1 VPPKDCTEPTTTG
14 PASTR
19 PGSAGPTS
27 TRPAS
32 AGPDKAAEEPYA
44 GLAETHSAVVFF
56 AGDRAY
62 KLKKPVRTGFLD
74 FSTTQ
79 ARATACQRETELNRR
94 FAPDVYLGVAQV
106 RDPAGQV
113 CDHLVI
119 MRRMPASLRLST
131 LIEAGRPAAD
141 AVRQV
146 ARILA
151 AQHSA
156 APRSKAIS
164 EQGSRDALRQRWAD
178 NVEQARTIAE
188 GLIEPADI
196 DAVERLAG
204 RFLAGRSA
212 LLEAR
217 VRGGRIVDGHGD
229 LLAAD
234 IFCLADGPR
243 ILDCLE
249 FDDKLR
255 WLDGLDDA
263 AFLSMDL
270 ERLGADDLAGQF
282 LDWYVEFSGDP
293 APTSLRHHYV
303 AYRAFVRAKVGCLR
317 ARQGDRLAG
326 QEARQLA
333 ALTLR
338 HLQAGAVTIVLVGGL
353 PGTGKSALAGALA
366 DRLGW
371 TVLSSDRI
379 RKELADL
386 PAARPAHAGY
396 RRGIYAPSVTK
407 RTYAELVRRAAELA
421 SHGESVILDA
431 TWVSAE
437 YRAVAAAMADRTA
450 ADLFQLR
457 CAAPAA
463 VTEERIRRR
472 TDGLSDAYPEVAARM
487 AQTQAPW
494 PEAVTI
500 DTAVT
505 QPGEHGGYP
514 ADLLRQVLGAVG
526 RPETGA

>member
-1 VPPKDCTEPTTTG
+1 MPANDCAG
-14 PASTR
+14 PAK
-19 PGSAGPTS
+19 
-27 TRPAS
+27 PAQ
-32 AGPDKAAEEPYA
+32 EPYA
-44 GLAETHSAVVFF
+44 DLAETHTAVVFF

-74 FSTTQ
+74 FSTAP
-79 ARATACQRETELNRR
+79 ARAAVCQRETELNRR
-94 FAPDVYLGVAQV
+94 FAPDVYLGVAEL

-119 MRRMPASLRLST
+119 MRRMPASLRLSALVET
-131 LIEAGRPAAD
+131 GGPADD

-151 AQHSA
+151 AQHSQ
-156 APRSKAIS
+156 APRGAEIS
-164 EQGSRDALRQRWAD
+164 QQGSRDALWQRWTD
-178 NVEQARTIAE
+178 NVDQTRAIAD
-188 GLIEPADI
+188 GLIEPAEI
-196 DAVERLAG
+196 DAVQHLAG

-212 LLEAR
+212 LLDAR
-217 VRGGRIVDGHGD
+217 VRDGHIVDGHGD

-263 AFLSMDL
+263 AFLAMDL
-270 ERLGADDLAGQF
+270 ERLGADELAGRF

-293 APTSLRHHYV
+293 APASLRHHYV

-317 ARQGDRLAG
+317 ARQGDQRAG
-326 QEARQLA
+326 QEAGQLA

-338 HLQAGAVTIVLVGGL
+338 HLRAAAVTVVLVGGL
-353 PGTGKSALAGALA
+353 PGTGKSALAGAMA

-379 RKELADL
+379 RKELAAI
-386 PAARPAHAGY
+386 PAGQPAHAGY
-396 RRGIYAPSVTK
+396 GRGIYAPAWTE
-407 RTYAELVRRAAELA
+407 RTYAELARRAAELT

-431 TWVSAE
+431 TWGSPE
-437 YRAVAAAMADRTA
+437 HRAAAAAMADQAA
-450 ADLFQLR
+450 ADLVQLR

-463 VTEERIRRR
+463 VTQDRIRRR
-472 TDGLSDAYPEVAARM
+472 TDSLSDAYPEIAAKM
-487 AQTQAPW
+487 AQAQAPW
-494 PEAVTI
+494 PGAVTI
-500 DTAVT
+500 DTGSSE
-505 QPGEHGGYP
+505 PGGRGELAESGCYP
-514 ADLLRQVLGAVG
+514 ADVLERALDATG
-526 RPETGA
+526 RA

>member
-1 VPPKDCTEPTTTG
+1 MTVNVPERDSTG
-14 PASTR
+14 PAQ
-19 PGSAGPTS
+19 
-27 TRPAS
+27 PAQ
-32 AGPDKAAEEPYA
+32 EPYA
-44 GLAETHSAVVFF
+44 DLAETHSAVVFF

-74 FSTTQ
+74 FSTEQ
-79 ARATACQRETELNRR
+79 ARAAACQRETELNRR
-94 FAPDVYLGVAQV
+94 FAPDVYLGVAEV

-119 MRRMPASLRLST
+119 MRRLPAGLRLSA
-131 LIEAGRPAAD
+131 LIETGRPAGD

-151 AQHSA
+151 AQHSL
-156 APRSKAIS
+156 APRGEAIS
-164 EQGSRDALRQRWAD
+164 QQGSRDALRQRWTD
-178 NVEQARTIAE
+178 NVEQARTTAG

-212 LLEAR
+212 LLDAR
-217 VRGGRIVDGHGD
+217 VRGGHVVDGHGD

-263 AFLSMDL
+263 AFLAMDL
-270 ERLGADDLAGQF
+270 ERLGADELAGRF
-282 LDWYVEFSGDP
+282 IDWYVEFSGDP
-293 APTSLRHHYV
+293 APASLRHHYV

-317 ARQGDRLAG
+317 ARQGDQQAG

-338 HLQAGAVTIVLVGGL
+338 HLRAGAVTIVLVGGL
-353 PGTGKSALAGALA
+353 PGTGKSVLAGALA

-379 RKELADL
+379 RKELADI
-386 PAARPAHAGY
+386 PAVQPAHAGY
-396 RRGIYAPSVTK
+396 GRGIYSPSWTE
-407 RTYAELVRRAAELA
+407 RTYAELMHRAAELA
-421 SHGESVILDA
+421 ANGESVILDA
-431 TWVSAE
+431 TWVSAGQ
-437 YRAVAAAMADRTA
+437 RAAAAAMAHRGA
-450 ADLFQLR
+450 ADLVQLR

-463 VTEERIRRR
+463 VAQERIRRR
-472 TDGLSDAYPEVAARM
+472 TDGLSDAYPEVASRM
-487 AQTQAPW
+487 ALTQAPW

-500 DTAVT
+500 DTGPSE
-505 QPGEHGGYP
+505 PGEQGP
-514 ADLLRQVLGAVG
+514 ASALRQALDALG
-526 RPETGA
+526 RPEARA

>member
-1 VPPKDCTEPTTTG
+1 VVANDGTDPD
-14 PASTR
+14 R
-19 PGSAGPTS
+19 
-27 TRPAS
+27 TRPA
-32 AGPDKAAEEPYA
+32 GEPDAD
-44 GLAETHSAVVFF
+44 LAETQSAVVFF

-62 KLKKPVRTGFLD
+62 KLKKPVRTRFLD
-74 FSTTQ
+74 FSTVQ
-79 ARATACQRETELNRR
+79 ARAAMCQRETELNRR
-94 FAPDVYLGVAQV
+94 FAPDVYLGVAEV

-119 MRRMPASLRLST
+119 MRRMAASLRLSA
-131 LIEAGRPAAD
+131 LIEAGRPVGEAL
-141 AVRQV
+141 RQV

-151 AQHSA
+151 AQHAA
-156 APRSKAIS
+156 APRGDEIS
-164 EQGSRDALRQRWAD
+164 QQGSRDALWQRWTDNIGQAASMAD
-178 NVEQARTIAE
+178 

-196 DAVERLAG
+196 DAVYRLAG

-212 LLEAR
+212 LLDHR

-263 AFLSMDL
+263 AFLAMDL
-270 ERLGADDLAGQF
+270 ERLGTHELAGRF

-303 AYRAFVRAKVGCLR
+303 AYRAFVRAKVSCLR

-326 QEARQLA
+326 QEAGQLT
-333 ALTLR
+333 ALALR
-338 HLQAGAVTIVLVGGL
+338 HLRAGAVTVVVVGGL

-366 DRLGW
+366 DRLSW
-371 TVLSSDRI
+371 SVLSSDRI

-386 PAARPAHAGY
+386 PAAQPAHAGFHS
-396 RRGIYAPSVTK
+396 GIYAPFWTE
-407 RTYAELVRRAAELA
+407 RTYAEVVRRAAELT

-437 YRAVAAAMADRTA
+437 HRAAAAAMADRMV
-450 ADLFQLR
+450 ADLVQLQ
-457 CAAPAA
+457 CTAPAA
-463 VTEERIRRR
+463 LAEQRIRRR
-472 TDGLSDAYPEVAARM
+472 TDSLSDAYPEVAARM

-494 PEAVTI
+494 PDAVAI
-500 DTAVT
+500 DTGSSE
-505 QPGEHGGYP
+505 PGGP
-514 ADLLRQVLGAVG
+514 DSVLRQALDAIGLA
-526 RPETGA
+526 

>member
-1 VPPKDCTEPTTTG
+1 MCQRKTAPGRPAPK
-14 PASTR
+14 AST
-19 PGSAGPTS
+19 GQAE
-27 TRPAS
+27 
-32 AGPDKAAEEPYA
+32 AAHEPYA
-44 GLAETHSAVVFF
+44 DLAETHSAVVFF

-79 ARATACQRETELNRR
+79 ARAAVCQRETELNRR
-94 FAPDVYLGVAQV
+94 FAPDVYLGVAEV
-106 RDPAGQV
+106 CDPAGQV

-119 MRRMPASLRLST
+119 MRRMPASLRLSA

-156 APRSKAIS
+156 APRSEAIS
-164 EQGSRDALRQRWAD
+164 QQGSRDAVEQRWAD
-178 NVEQARTIAE
+178 NVEQARAIAE

-196 DAVERLAG
+196 DAVDRLAT

-212 LLEAR
+212 LFDAR
-217 VRGGRIVDGHGD
+217 IHGGHIVDGHGD

-263 AFLSMDL
+263 AFLAMDL

-317 ARQGDRLAG
+317 ARQGDQRAA
-326 QEARQLA
+326 EARQLA
-333 ALTLR
+333 ALALR
-338 HLQAGAVTIVLVGGL
+338 HLPGRRGHHRPGRRSAGHRQVSAGR
-353 PGTGKSALAGALA
+353 GTGRPARLDRAVERPDPQGTGRPPGGPARPRGIWPGHLRPVLDQAHLRGARA
-366 DRLGW
+366 PGGR
-371 TVLSSDRI
+371 
-379 RKELADL
+379 ADL
-386 PAARPAHAGY
+386 ARRIGDP
-396 RRGIYAPSVTK
+396 RRHLGIGRAPGRGRSDS
-407 RTYAELVRRAAELA
+407 RP
-421 SHGESVILDA
+421 DP
-431 TWVSAE
+431 
-437 YRAVAAAMADRTA
+437 
-450 ADLFQLR
+450 ADLVQLC

-472 TDGLSDAYPEVAARM
+472 ADGLSDAYPEVAARM

-500 DTAVT
+500 DTAVDE
-505 QPGEHGGYP
+505 PREHGSYP
-514 ADLLRQVLGAVG
+514 AGLLRRALDALG
-526 RPETGA
+526 RPATGA